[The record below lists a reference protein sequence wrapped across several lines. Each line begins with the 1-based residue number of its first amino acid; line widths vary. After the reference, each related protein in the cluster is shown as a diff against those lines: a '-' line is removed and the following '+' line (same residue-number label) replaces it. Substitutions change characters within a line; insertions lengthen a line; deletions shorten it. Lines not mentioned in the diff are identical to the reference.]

1 MTGGEMRKR
10 IPTAAGNVLRSF
22 RLRKGV
28 TQEELG
34 RLSGYSP
41 RTLERMETGFYDKV
55 EREQVVEILS
65 HLNVPPEAVETAL
78 LADELGTSAGGE
90 EDRLIERA
98 VAAGAAAGSKA
109 ARAELKAELLR
120 RQAPQHRRWAE
131 ERWSRLRGLKVWE
144 QEKAVDALLG
154 DDRSW
159 ALAEILCLAS
169 TEAAANRADESLR
182 LARLAVR
189 LAEHVPD
196 EGFRLHLLGW
206 VELFLAN
213 SQRVGGNLASSA
225 QTLAHAD
232 EMWAAGAPFGALD
245 EDRRL
250 DLKASL
256 LMYYG
261 RPEEVRSLLAVALK
275 RARTEHAR
283 ARLLIKWAG
292 NLELACE
299 YEAALEVLQQARP
312 QIDARSDPR
321 LLFAHD
327 FNKAVNLAFLD
338 RYDEAEPLLPL
349 IEAGTDPAN
358 ELDAVRLRWLKG
370 RIRAGVGR
378 TPEALAALSDVR
390 AYFRSHAIPY
400 DFAVVSVEIG
410 TLHLEQGRAGLV
422 RELADQM
429 RWIFQS
435 QGVHEQALE
444 ALALFCHAAK
454 MEEAQADW
462 TRRLVKYLSRAQHNP
477 SLRFEP

>member
-1 MTGGEMRKR
+1 MRKR
-10 IPTAAGNVLRSF
+10 IPTAEGNVLRSF
-22 RLRKGV
+22 RLRKGL

-41 RTLERMETGFYDKV
+41 RTLERMETGASEP

-65 HLNVPPEAVETAL
+65 HLDVPPEAVETAL
-78 LADELGTSAGGE
+78 LADELGVSAGGE
-90 EDRLIERA
+90 ADRLIERA
-98 VAAGAAAGSKA
+98 VAAGARAASKA

-120 RQAPQHRRWAE
+120 RNVPRHRRWAE
-131 ERWSRLRGLKVWE
+131 ERWSRLKKRKEGE
-144 QEKAVDALLG
+144 QEKAVDAFLG

-159 ALAEILCLAS
+159 ALAERLCLAS
-169 TEAAANRADESLR
+169 TDAAANRADEALR

-189 LAEHVPD
+189 LAEHVPE

-206 VELFLAN
+206 VEPFLAN
-213 SQRVGGNLASSA
+213 ALRVGGDLASSA

-232 EMWAAGAPFGALD
+232 AIWAAGAPLGVLD
-245 EDRRL
+245 ESRRL

-261 RPEEVRSLLAVALK
+261 RSEEVRSLLDVALK
-275 RARTEHAR
+275 SAGTEHAR
-283 ARLLIKWAG
+283 ARLLIKWAR
-292 NLELACE
+292 NLELAGE

-321 LLFAHD
+321 LLLVHD
-327 FNKAVNLAFLD
+327 FNKAVNLALLA
-338 RYDEAEPLLPL
+338 RYGEAEPLLPL

-358 ELDAVRLRWLKG
+358 ELDTVRLRWLKG
-370 RIRAGVGR
+370 RICAGVGR
-378 TPEALAALSDVR
+378 TPEALAALSEVR
-390 AYFRSHAIPY
+390 AYFFSQGIAY
-400 DFAVVSVEIG
+400 DFAVVSVEMG

-429 RWIFQS
+429 RWIFKS
-435 QGVHEQALE
+435 QGIHKQALE
-444 ALALFCHAAK
+444 ALALFCHAAQ

-462 TRRLVKYLSRAQHNP
+462 TRRLVKYLNRAQNNP
-477 SLRFEP
+477 SLRFGP